1 MLQIGADIQQVP
13 NRKNLF
19 GTFACKV
26 KYAKGGFMQGMKRP
40 TRWRITI

>member
-1 MLQIGADIQQVP
+1 MLQMGVDTQQVP

-26 KYAKGGFMQGMKRP
+26 KYTKGGFMQGINWP
-40 TRWRITI
+40 TRWRIII